1 MARCASRRGGRA
13 GRQQPPEQMFPSCH
27 LLCRLIFYNPYSLI
41 HTNTKLPPVFS
52 APPPLPPSPHR
63 QLACTDAARP
73 RGDSQT
79 DVTTAKAGYFI

>member
-27 LLCRLIFYNPYSLI
+27 L
-41 HTNTKLPPVFS
+41 HS

-73 RGDSQT
+73 RGFT
-79 DVTTAKAGYFI
+79 DRCDNSKSWVFHLKYTPTRSPVTN